1 LTLLALVLAMIPLT
15 VTADYTPPANVGAP
29 ESFTVQYR
37 EDGFEKTWIGFD
49 ANISASDELRAF
61 VDVIGADDSA
71 FDEAGFGGYELMAQI
86 DYKLDDGRW
95 HYKSEWDDDRG
106 YNTNKS
112 LCRIEKGTYSSSVVF
127 DEGQFESISDGETL
141 EVNRSYFDAHTMHF
155 RVRFVVNYQDE
166 NGEYFGFFSPWS
178 ETASYSNNQKV
189 EDPDKLINH
198 APVLKSAELK
208 KSSDESPYLKIR
220 ADKAHEDT
228 QLLNNISNG
237 WVKADVWL
245 RVNNGEWKSCHSD
258 SFVEEFNIGAE
269 AYFGLK
275 DSYDAAV
282 YEIKFRYSF
291 DNDNYPAAGKSGV
304 IYSPFSNIISHGM
317 AAYSNASNWAK
328 TELDKAAEYDLI
340 PQSLKGADMT
350 KPITREEFAELAVK
364 LYEKTTG
371 TVAVAAS
378 PNPFTDTKNP
388 EILKAFK
395 VGVTTGTSATTFAPK
410 ELTNREQVATML
422 SRAIRVIAPGGDF
435 STAGA
440 PTFTDQKDISSWALE
455 HVMFMSKSGIIK
467 GTDGKFMP
475 KAVTTAQTAAGYATT
490 TREQA
495 IAMSVRSFEQFKDA
509 KPVPSTNNAPIQ
521 SEQPK
526 TTAVSGMPSP
536 NGGGLSGVWMG
547 YYVPYGSYSPQER
560 YLIFYEDGTLYHDM
574 PWEGL
579 DGFDRVKSKK
589 DEQQEGY
596 WGTYTFSGSTGTW
609 KYNSRTNGEDK
620 LELNEKGHLKIDN
633 SLNSM
638 YYPMSS
644 VDGLRLEG
652 AWTTYADPEDSDLG
666 KGGILP
672 IIRFTKDGRFKDEG
686 VLSSTFSFL
695 SSNEEECSPGEGSYS
710 IKDFTMTLKYD
721 DGRVHKAA
729 FSLNLT
735 NKPEAGPDP
744 IFMYRT
750 RMWKTNY

>member
-1 LTLLALVLAMIPLT
+1 MKRKIIAYLTLLALVLAMIPLT

-37 EDGFEKTWIGFD
+37 EDGFENTWIGFD

-71 FDEAGFGGYELMAQI
+71 FYEAGFSAYELMAQI
-86 DYKLDDGRW
+86 DYKVDNGSW

-112 LCRIEKGTYSSSVVF
+112 ICRIEKGTYSSSVVF
-127 DEGQFESISDGETL
+127 DERQFESISDGETL

-178 ETASYSNNQKV
+178 ETTSYSNNQKV
-189 EDPDKLINH
+189 EDPTKLINH

-208 KSSDESPYLKIR
+208 KHSDGSPYLNIR
-220 ADKAHEDT
+220 ADKAHEET

-275 DSYDAAV
+275 DNYDAAV
-282 YEIKFRYSF
+282 YEIKFRYIF
-291 DNDNYPAAGKSGV
+291 DNYNYPAVGKSGV

-371 TVAVAAS
+371 TVAAAAS

-422 SRAIRVIAPGGDF
+422 SRAIRVMAPGGDF
-435 STAGA
+435 STNGA
-440 PTFTDQKDISSWALE
+440 PTFIDQKDISSWALE
-455 HVMFMSKSGIIK
+455 HVMFMGKSGIIK

-526 TTAVSGMPSP
+526 TIASIGMPSP

-547 YYVPYGSYSPQER
+547 YYVPYGSYNR
-560 YLIFYEDGTLYHDM
+560 GGYTL
-574 PWEGL
+574 
-579 DGFDRVKSKK
+579 
-589 DEQQEGY
+589 
-596 WGTYTFSGSTGTW
+596 
-609 KYNSRTNGEDK
+609 
-620 LELNEKGHLKIDN
+620 
-633 SLNSM
+633 
-638 YYPMSS
+638 
-644 VDGLRLEG
+644 
-652 AWTTYADPEDSDLG
+652 
-666 KGGILP
+666 
-672 IIRFTKDGRFKDEG
+672 
-686 VLSSTFSFL
+686 
-695 SSNEEECSPGEGSYS
+695 
-710 IKDFTMTLKYD
+710 
-721 DGRVHKAA
+721 
-729 FSLNLT
+729 
-735 NKPEAGPDP
+735 
-744 IFMYRT
+744 
-750 RMWKTNY
+750 